1 MTQAWTLL
9 GALILFGLIIG
20 YAVIVPVRRSD
31 AYKWYRRLPEEE
43 REVFLNWCTMRD
55 FNPFTDATVD
65 EWERVRDKYGFGTRK
80 GKGNWHG
87 ISETDSRYNTVCVSE
102 EHNLDRSVLHFDDLD
117 KR

>member
-20 YAVIVPVRRSD
+20 YVVIVPVRLSD
-31 AYKWYRRLPEEE
+31 AFKWYRRLPEDE

-65 EWERVRDKYGFGTRK
+65 EWERVRDKYGFSTRK
-80 GKGNWHG
+80 GKG
-87 ISETDSRYNTVCVSE
+87 
-102 EHNLDRSVLHFDDLD
+102 D
-117 KR
+117 K